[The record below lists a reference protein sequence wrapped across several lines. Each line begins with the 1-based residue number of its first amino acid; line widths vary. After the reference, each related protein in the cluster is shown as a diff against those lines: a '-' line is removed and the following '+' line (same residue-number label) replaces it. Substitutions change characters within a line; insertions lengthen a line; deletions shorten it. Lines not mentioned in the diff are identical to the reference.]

1 MFHIRYLGN
10 VGLRGQADHD
20 VQFLQFH
27 IDRVV
32 VLDKEH
38 FDLLLQDLGPAHEQH
53 KTYQTVDRQDPGV
66 TEEVGC
72 DCFQEG
78 ENIVLSLARICDNGF
93 CVKITSEKEEVVFY
107 LRTRH

>member
-1 MFHIRYLGN
+1 MFHAGYLGN

-38 FDLLLQDLGPAHEQH
+38 LDLLLQDLRPAHMNTSRIRLWEQLIQ
-53 KTYQTVDRQDPGV
+53 KKQVTKGFGCDY
-66 TEEVGC
+66 TEE
-72 DCFQEG
+72 D
-78 ENIVLSLARICDNGF
+78 IVVLLI
-93 CVKITSEKEEVVFY
+93 
-107 LRTRH
+107 